1 MIMGSIC
8 YTPRFTVRMLSAPDT
23 VFGQK
28 RQLTAVKLSQ
38 IL

>member
-1 MIMGSIC
+1 MIMGSIS

-28 RQLTAVKLSQ
+28 TSVTAEKSQ